1 MTFFVECET
10 DIVLEGIDDP
20 EAVLRETAGETLRR
34 LDCPYEASVSLTLTD
49 GEEIRRL
56 NRQFRDIDAV
66 TDVLSFPLLDFECP
80 GDFSG
85 IREDDPECFD
95 PETGELTLGDI
106 VINLERVISQA
117 ADYGHSQRRE
127 FAFLIVHSVLHL
139 LGFDHET
146 ASEEGEMFSLQE
158 EILNTL
164 GYVR

>member
-10 DIVLEGIDDP
+10 DIKLQGIDYEGVLK
-20 EAVLRETAGETLRR
+20 EAASETLRR

-49 GEEIRRL
+49 GENIREL
-56 NRQFRDIDAV
+56 NRQFRKVDAA
-66 TDVLSFPLLDFECP
+66 TDVLSFPLLDFAEP
-80 GDFSG
+80 ADFKE
-85 IREDDPECFD
+85 IDEEDPESFD
-95 PETGELTLGDI
+95 PETGELNLGDI

-127 FAFLIVHSVLHL
+127 FAFLIVHSMLHL

-146 ASEEGEMFSLQE
+146 ASEEKEMFSLQE

-164 GYVR
+164 GIVR